1 MTEEDFLVYASL
13 SMNTLSSIL
22 LDLET
27 AYKSVKEEFVSL
39 SDYHPR
45 KKRSKGLVETYE
57 NIIEVVTKLLE
68 IKRKLITKDELY
80 AMLCVKKE
88 IQNNES

>member
-27 AYKSVKEEFVSL
+27 AYKSVKEEFISL

-57 NIIEVVTKLLE
+57 TIIEVVTKLLE